1 MSEHPDGAE
10 GAKTP
15 ERQENANRKLIL
27 IVEG

>member
-1 MSEHPDGAE
+1 MSKHPDGAK

-15 ERQENANRKLIL
+15 ERQKNANRKLIL